1 MKVFSVLG
9 TKQTFVDKGQVA
21 IMTLFF
27 FFGALFKDIFLLL
40 VIPAVIF
47 AVTFFIRE
55 KVFSGKSEWWI
66 FVIRMF
72 DGGKVFY
79 CRQERDFIGVKNE
92 KHL

>member
-1 MKVFSVLG
+1 MKVFSILG

-27 FFGALFKDIFLLL
+27 FSGALLKDIFLLL
-40 VIPAVIF
+40 VFPAVIF

-66 FVIRMF
+66 FVLRMF

-79 CRQERDFIGVKNE
+79 CRQKRDFVGVKHE
-92 KHL
+92 KHI

>member
-79 CRQERDFIGVKNE
+79 CRQERDRIEE
-92 KHL
+92 KK

>member
-1 MKVFSVLG
+1 MKVFSILG
-9 TKQTFVDKGQVA
+9 TKQTFVDKGQLFA
-21 IMTLFF
+21 MALFF
-27 FFGALFKDIFLLL
+27 FFGALLKDIFLLL
-40 VIPAVIF
+40 VFPAVIF

-79 CRQERDFIGVKNE
+79 CRQDRDRIEE
-92 KHL
+92 KK